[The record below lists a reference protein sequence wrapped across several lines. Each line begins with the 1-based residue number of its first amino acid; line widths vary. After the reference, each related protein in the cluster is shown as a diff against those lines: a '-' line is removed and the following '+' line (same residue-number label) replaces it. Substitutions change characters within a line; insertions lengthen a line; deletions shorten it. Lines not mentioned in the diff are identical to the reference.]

1 MSTLQQL
8 KQGLGRF
15 WDNLSEGWQQLQ
27 QRAGH
32 ALTRFQPGTKR
43 GELQTHEEQVEQQ
56 ASRWGLL
63 AAELQEDEDNV
74 SVRLEA
80 PGLDREHLDI
90 SVIDNHLVIR
100 GEKHVQREQT
110 QGRYHIMECAYGRFE
125 RALPLPAEVDD
136 SGARARY
143 RDGILTVTLPKVP
156 QARTRRIEVQG

>member
-8 KQGLGRF
+8 RQGLGRF
-15 WDNLSEGWQQLQ
+15 WDSLSEGWLQLQ

-32 ALTRFQPGTKR
+32 ALTRFQPGARR
-43 GELQTHEEQVEQQ
+43 GELQTREEQIEQQ

-63 AAELQEDEDNV
+63 AAELQEDDDSI

-80 PGLDREHLDI
+80 PGLDKEHLDI

-100 GEKHVQREQT
+100 GEKRVQREQT

-143 RDGILTVTLPKVP
+143 RDGILTVTLPKAP
-156 QARTRRIEVQG
+156 HARQRRIEVRH

>member
-15 WDNLSEGWQQLQ
+15 WDSLSEGWQQLQ

-32 ALTRFQPGTKR
+32 ALTRFQPGAKR
-43 GELQTHEEQVEQQ
+43 GELQTREEQIEQQ

-63 AAELQEDEDNV
+63 AAELQEDEDSI

-90 SVIDNHLVIR
+90 SVIDHHLVIR

-110 QGRYHIMECAYGRFE
+110 QGRYHIMECAYGQFE

-143 RDGILTVTLPKVP
+143 RDGILTVTLPKAP
-156 QARTRRIEVQG
+156 HSRSRRIEVQG

>member
-15 WDNLSEGWQQLQ
+15 WDSLSEGWQQLQ

-32 ALTRFQPGTKR
+32 ALTRFQPGTRR
-43 GELQTHEEQVEQQ
+43 GELQTREEQIEQQ

-63 AAELQEDEDNV
+63 AAELQEDETQLT
-74 SVRLEA
+74 VRLEA
-80 PGLDREHLDI
+80 PGLDKDHFDI
-90 SVIDNHLVIR
+90 SVVDNHLVIR

-110 QGRYHIMECAYGRFE
+110 QGRYHIMECAYGQFE
-125 RALPLPAEVDD
+125 RALPLPAEVDE

-143 RDGILTVTLPKVP
+143 HDGILSVTLPKA
-156 QARTRRIEVQG
+156 ARARQRRIEVQG

>member
-15 WDNLSEGWQQLQ
+15 WDSLSEGWQQLQ

-32 ALTRFQPGTKR
+32 ALTRFQPGARR
-43 GELQTHEEQVEQQ
+43 GELQTREDQIEQQ

-63 AAELQEDEDNV
+63 AAELQEDDDNI
-74 SVRLEA
+74 SVRLEV
-80 PGLDREHLDI
+80 PGLDKEHLDI
-90 SVIDNHLVIR
+90 SVIDNHLVVR
-100 GEKHVQREQT
+100 GEKRVQREQT

-143 RDGILTVTLPKVP
+143 RDGILTVTLPKSP
-156 QARTRRIEVQG
+156 RARQRRIEVQH